1 MPPTQTDQM
10 PPPVTAPYFEA
21 VARSFVSQFGDDALR
36 IIDITIERIEDSGPD
51 FALDIWRDIRLALL
65 RKSAFQASALLQ

>member
-1 MPPTQTDQM
+1 MPARQTVQAFN
-10 PPPVTAPYFEA
+10 VVKAPYFEA

-36 IIDITIERIEDSGPD
+36 IIDITIERIEDSGPA

-65 RKSAFQASALLQ
+65 RKSASQASVLLQ